1 MQPNNSNCTCM
12 LSNAPPNGWE
22 VNAKHVL
29 LAEKE
34 MVSKPKRRKVDRN
47 EPGALHLNLAAVSAS
62 ASVPVV
68 MEGEIEEEEDEEVT
82 IKIGNKTVCLTDV
95 TDDMIEQMLKNESF
109 TINCAQWKTIIEENR
124 RLSSCK

>member
-1 MQPNNSNCTCM
+1 MQ
-12 LSNAPPNGWE
+12 
-22 VNAKHVL
+22 

-68 MEGEIEEEEDEEVT
+68 MEGEIEEEEDHQEW
-82 IKIGNKTVCLTDV
+82 
-95 TDDMIEQMLKNESF
+95 Q
-109 TINCAQWKTIIEENR
+109 
-124 RLSSCK
+124 